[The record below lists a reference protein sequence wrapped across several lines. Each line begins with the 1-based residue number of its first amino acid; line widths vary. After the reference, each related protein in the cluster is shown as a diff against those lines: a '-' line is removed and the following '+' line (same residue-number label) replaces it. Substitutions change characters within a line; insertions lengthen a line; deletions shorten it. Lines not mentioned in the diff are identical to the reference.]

1 MAQRYLVGG
10 SRFRWLLSRG
20 IAALGGTAATT
31 AAAWALAS
39 GSAAAEPVLV
49 NGIEQDVTQFATTV
63 INEASGYAERMPEAQ
78 VDETLAAL
86 TAASAE
92 SLRANLTRQQ
102 QEPCTDSIVDC
113 ASAFVDNVDHVGA
126 TTHSA
131 VSRSADINTHPYH
144 PSNSEAELYSRSPR
158 SDEEVAAATARESL
172 GPVAHSPAPQLRTT
186 SGMNQPTD
194 GTGDASPHTPAPVP
208 VTAPTAAAGGAA
220 VPGSS
225 LFPQV
230 IGHASNADVRHGAV
244 RVVAVPVDAGRPTI
258 AGSQPG
264 TAPD

>member
-1 MAQRYLVGG
+1 MGG

-20 IAALGGTAATT
+20 LAALGGTAATT

-39 GSAAAEPVLV
+39 GSAAAEPTLV
-49 NGIEQDVTQFATTV
+49 DGIEQDVTQFASTV
-63 INEASGYAERMPEAQ
+63 INEASGYAERVPQARVE
-78 VDETLAAL
+78 ETI
-86 TAASAE
+86 AASAK
-92 SLRANLTRQQ
+92 SLRINLTRQQ
-102 QEPCTDSIVDC
+102 SCTDSLVDC
-113 ASAFVDNVDHVGA
+113 AGAIVDDVDQVGA
-126 TTHSA
+126 ASHSA
-131 VSRSADINTHPYH
+131 VTRSADITTYPYQ
-144 PSNSEAELYSRSPR
+144 PSNSETELYSRSPR
-158 SDEEVAAATARESL
+158 SDKEVAADVARESL
-172 GPVAHSPAPQLRTT
+172 GPVAHSPAPHLRTT

-194 GTGDASPHTPAPVP
+194 GTGDVSPHSPAPVP

-220 VPGSS
+220 PGSS
-225 LFPQV
+225 LLPQV